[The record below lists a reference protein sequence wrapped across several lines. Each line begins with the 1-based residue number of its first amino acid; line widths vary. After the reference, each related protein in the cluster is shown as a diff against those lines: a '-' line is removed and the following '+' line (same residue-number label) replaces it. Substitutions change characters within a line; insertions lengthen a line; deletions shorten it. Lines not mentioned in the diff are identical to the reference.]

1 MSYYHEWWENAR
13 KQRALILTKPKERE
27 LLLKRIKELEVQH
40 SEKET
45 KLTRTIGALTLLANK
60 RKEDL
65 EREKEALLALAKQ
78 KISTKA
84 QFKELLTKLEEEWK
98 EEREQ
103 SIMEKDSLL
112 TINQELSQ
120 ENQQIIGK
128 IIQTN
133 NKLTT
138 MITAIEGNTLG
149 RDWKK
154 LILNYLRTIQ
164 SQDLKVEL
172 TPEELALKEN
182 QTKKLKQAQEAIFE
196 LDNKLKEIEKTKEE
210 EITQLQEQIE
220 ETNKQINEKKQ
231 THNDLLNLQQDYEQ
245 LTREREQL
253 KQELKNQ
260 QETNKQLLDK
270 NKSLGNAYSEI
281 NALKSQNNSLTKRN
295 QTYHDQIIK
304 NERELNEKIV
314 ERDNEIRAL
323 KLDKEELLKLVE
335 KEKKESQTEKDNELA
350 RLKQELVNK
359 DQIISDKDTYLA
371 NEKNK
376 WIREKGELEAKLKV
390 KEEKPKKVPKSTI
403 PKEPTLK
410 ETQYKNIHQ
419 DFTEELIKEWENKGF
434 VFEQTRDWIN
444 TGFIPQDADLVN
456 WLIRVKRGQ
465 YGKFEWWLNFSPEGE
480 IKKVRKEYQI
490 WKETK

>member
-1 MSYYHEWWENAR
+1 M
-13 KQRALILTKPKERE
+13 
-27 LLLKRIKELEVQH
+27 
-40 SEKET
+40 
-45 KLTRTIGALTLLANK
+45 
-60 RKEDL
+60 
-65 EREKEALLALAKQ
+65 
-78 KISTKA
+78 
-84 QFKELLTKLEEEWK
+84 
-98 EEREQ
+98 
-103 SIMEKDSLL
+103 
-112 TINQELSQ
+112 
-120 ENQQIIGK
+120 
-128 IIQTN
+128 
-133 NKLTT
+133 
-138 MITAIEGNTLG
+138 
-149 RDWKK
+149 
-154 LILNYLRTIQ
+154 
-164 SQDLKVEL
+164 
-172 TPEELALKEN
+172 
-182 QTKKLKQAQEAIFE
+182 
-196 LDNKLKEIEKTKEE
+196 
-210 EITQLQEQIE
+210 
-220 ETNKQINEKKQ
+220 
-231 THNDLLNLQQDYEQ
+231 
-245 LTREREQL
+245 
-253 KQELKNQ
+253 
-260 QETNKQLLDK
+260 
-270 NKSLGNAYSEI
+270 
-281 NALKSQNNSLTKRN
+281 
-295 QTYHDQIIK
+295 
-304 NERELNEKIV
+304 
-314 ERDNEIRAL
+314 
-323 KLDKEELLKLVE
+323 E